1 MSLTLNAN
9 TGQMIISRG
18 DDGLIRYTVFNSS
31 GVAYDVSANS
41 FAFTVKRS
49 IDDVIAS
56 AVFQK
61 TNPAANGIDLTLAA
75 SGIVDVNIADTD
87 TEALAG
93 NYQYDLQMTEGGK
106 VYTIAQGQFVVK
118 KDVTTVGT
126 AGQPSFGVILFPG
139 GAFAIGSD
147 GALYFKDQTT
157 GLWWTMYFD
166 NGAEVTD
173 GPSASIPF

>member
-9 TGQMIISRG
+9 TGQIIISRG
-18 DDGLIRYTVFNSS
+18 DDGLIRYTVRNSS

-41 FAFTVKRS
+41 FAFTVKRG
-49 IDDVIAS
+49 IDDSILDAE
-56 AVFQK
+56 FQK
-61 TNPAANGIDLTLAA
+61 INPAASGIDLTLAA

-87 TEALAG
+87 TSGMAG
-93 NYQYDLQMTEGGK
+93 NYVYDLEMTEGGK
-106 VYTIAQGQFVVK
+106 IYTLAQGAFLVK

-139 GAFAIGSD
+139 GMFAIGSD
-147 GALYFKDQTT
+147 GAIYFKDRTT

-166 NGAEVTD
+166 SGGMITN